1 MSRCQ
6 QGGQLCTQ
14 LMRIGTFMATSFD
27 RDMAEVGLSQAQLRT
42 FLSLL
47 SEPLSPG
54 TLAERSMLE
63 KATVSLVVQ
72 RMVESGWLERLP
84 GQNRRTHLLSITAL
98 GHQVLSQAIPRA
110 NDLADRT
117 LAPLSDPE
125 LSQLLQLLGKLET
138 HMRNSQ

>member
-1 MSRCQ
+1 MSRCEK
-6 QGGQLCTQ
+6 GGHLCTQ

-47 SEPLSPG
+47 SEPISPG
-54 TLAERSMLE
+54 TVAERSMLE

-72 RMVESGWLERLP
+72 RMVEAGWLERLP
-84 GQNRRTHLLSITAL
+84 GQNRRTHLLSITSL
-98 GHQVLSQAIPRA
+98 GREVLSKAIPRA

-117 LAPLSDPE
+117 VQTLSDDE
-125 LSQLLQLLGKLET
+125 LSQLLHLLGKLET
-138 HMRNSQ
+138 HLRTSQ